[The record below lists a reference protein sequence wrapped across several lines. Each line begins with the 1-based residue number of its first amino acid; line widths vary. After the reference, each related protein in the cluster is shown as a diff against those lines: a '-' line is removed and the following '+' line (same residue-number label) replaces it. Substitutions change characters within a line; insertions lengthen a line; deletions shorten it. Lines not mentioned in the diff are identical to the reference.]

1 MKKQIIRL
9 RIKAGEIEN
18 PSEKDY
24 YFGRPVKN
32 NFTNEELYEMEILE
46 INIGIHPTIYN
57 NNKNNKSFHPFF
69 YLKLHREDIQDF
81 GVIVQYLKIPNIV
94 ELNQTHI
101 YEDDGVEFIEKDKG
115 TFDKELI
122 KILNFGAD
130 VKTASSSEYLITYNS
145 KEFDPMTLGDFFHRA
160 IPVKGIWLQK
170 EIKPKGEKNC
180 MAFCIESIKN
190 LNLKKKKI
198 TSSLK
203 KIHNMKM
210 ALITANESEN
220 FELYKKGLD
229 KLFRVIFE
237 DL

>member
-1 MKKQIIRL
+1 
-9 RIKAGEIEN
+9 
-18 PSEKDY
+18 
-24 YFGRPVKN
+24 
-32 NFTNEELYEMEILE
+32 
-46 INIGIHPTIYN
+46 
-57 NNKNNKSFHPFF
+57 
-69 YLKLHREDIQDF
+69 
-81 GVIVQYLKIPNIV
+81 
-94 ELNQTHI
+94 
-101 YEDDGVEFIEKDKG
+101 
-115 TFDKELI
+115 
-122 KILNFGAD
+122 
-130 VKTASSSEYLITYNS
+130 
-145 KEFDPMTLGDFFHRA
+145 
-160 IPVKGIWLQK
+160 
-170 EIKPKGEKNC
+170 